1 MKQFLGTI
9 TELGEKQYLPE
20 PGMGEPDGL
29 WRRKVTIRTNESE
42 DCEQDEIAAILW
54 DFNASLNLN
63 VGDEVLVTLQFGVM
77 RMKDG
82 SSYLQADVVDIKKV
96 REYYLW

>member
-1 MKQFLGTI
+1 MIKFLGTI

-29 WRRKVTIRTNESE
+29 WRRKVTFRTNESE
-42 DCEQDEIAAILW
+42 ECEQDEIAAILW

-82 SSYLQADVVDIKKV
+82 SSYLQADVVEIK
-96 REYYLW
+96 RIIELW